1 MAMEVNNAYSNY
13 YNSYSTL
20 SNNRKSEV
28 DKVDI
33 NSKKEVS
40 TDSREARKTA
50 GDELAYLSK
59 KYDGYSFAAV
69 NFTPGMKYG
78 SKDTINVAI
87 SPEFL
92 KKMANDP
99 ELEKRYE
106 KEIANM
112 KKCDEEKI
120 RKLEAN
126 GDRILD
132 KGWAIDENG
141 GIRSWTV
148 GIPGGNRTR
157 VTSSNEY
164 AAKIREKK
172 AEEKRAKEKMQEKKK
187 KKRSGHLSKRKN

>member
-1 MAMEVNNAYSNY
+1 M
-13 YNSYSTL
+13 
-20 SNNRKSEV
+20 
-28 DKVDI
+28 
-33 NSKKEVS
+33 
-40 TDSREARKTA
+40 
-50 GDELAYLSK
+50 
-59 KYDGYSFAAV
+59 
-69 NFTPGMKYG
+69 MKHG

-187 KKRSGHLSKRKN
+187 RALKQKEKLEEKKLEIKEESKVNDGELNQENILEENQANFNVRGNGFDIKL